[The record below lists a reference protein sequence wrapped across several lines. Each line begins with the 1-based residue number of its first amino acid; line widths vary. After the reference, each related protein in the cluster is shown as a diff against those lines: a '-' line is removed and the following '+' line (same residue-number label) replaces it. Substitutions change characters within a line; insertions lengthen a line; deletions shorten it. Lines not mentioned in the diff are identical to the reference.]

1 MKYFSRSGAKAQRK
15 AAKKIHERLCVFVA
29 PLRRCVRNILLGVVL
44 LIVSA
49 LFLTPVSSSS
59 APYDLV
65 ILNGRVIDPES
76 RTDAIRNLGISNGTI
91 KAISNGKLTGRTVID
106 ARGLVVSPGF
116 IDLHQHGQDDE
127 NYRFKAMDGVTTALE
142 LEVGTGDVD
151 AWYAQREQKALINYG
166 VSVGHLAA
174 RMAAMH
180 EPVTFLPTGEAAR
193 RPATDAEIDEMK
205 QRLENGLKRGA
216 VAVGFGIQYTPNASR
231 WEILEMFR
239 VAARYGASCHVH
251 MRHAGVKEPG
261 SSIQALEELIAAATI
276 TSAPLH
282 VVHIQSTGGPATPK
296 LLQMIGE
303 AKSRGLDI
311 TTECYPYIAG
321 MTDIKS
327 AIFDEGWQEVFNI
340 DYKDLQWA
348 ATGERLTK
356 DTFEKYRKTG
366 GMVAVFS
373 MTEEIVAAAIKSPL
387 TMIASDGILEKGK
400 GHPRTAGT
408 YARVLGKYVRE
419 DHALSLLDALTKMT
433 LMPAQRLERRV
444 PAMKNK
450 GRIRVGA
457 DADLTIFDP
466 QTVSDRSTF
475 QDPAQASAGVRF
487 VLVNGV
493 LVVKDGQLQTG
504 VHPGVAIRA
513 PF

>member
-1 MKYFSRSGAKAQRK
+1 
-15 AAKKIHERLCVFVA
+15 
-29 PLRRCVRNILLGVVL
+29 

-49 LFLTPVSSSS
+49 LLIPAFPSSQ
-59 APYDLV
+59 AVYDLV

-76 RTDAIRNLGISNGTI
+76 RSDAVRNLGISNGVIRTI
-91 KAISNGKLTGRTVID
+91 SSNALRGRNIID

-116 IDLHQHGQDDE
+116 IDLHQHGQDEE

-151 AWYAQREQKALINYG
+151 AWYSQREQKSLINFG
-166 VSVGHLAA
+166 VSAGHLAA

-193 RPATDAEIDEMK
+193 RPATDAEINEMK
-205 QRLENGLKRGA
+205 QRVEEGLKRGA

-261 SSIQALEELIAAATI
+261 SSIQALEEVISAAAI
-276 TSAPLH
+276 TGAPLH

-296 LLQMIGE
+296 LLQMIAE
-303 AKSRGLDI
+303 AKSRKLDV

-327 AIFDEGWQEVFNI
+327 AIFDEGWQEVFGI

-356 DTFEKYRKTG
+356 ETFEQYRKLG

-373 MTEEIVAAAIKSPL
+373 MTEEVVSAAIKSPL
-387 TMIASDGILEKGK
+387 TMIASDGILENGK

-408 YARVLGKYVRE
+408 YSRILGKYVRE
-419 DHALSLLDALTKMT
+419 QGALTLMDALTKMT

-444 PAMKNK
+444 PSMHNK
-450 GRIRVGA
+450 GRIRPGA

-466 QTVSDRSTF
+466 QTISDRSTF
-475 QDPAQASAGVRF
+475 KEPAKYAEGIKF
-487 VLVNGV
+487 VIVNGV
-493 LVVKDGQLQTG
+493 VIVKDGELQSG
-504 VHPGVAIRA
+504 VHPGRPVRA
-513 PF
+513 PLQN

>member
-1 MKYFSRSGAKAQRK
+1 
-15 AAKKIHERLCVFVA
+15 
-29 PLRRCVRNILLGVVL
+29 VL
-44 LIVSA
+44 LCGSLLLV
-49 LFLTPVSSSS
+49 TGGVVSSSS
-59 APYDLV
+59 TAEVYDLV

-76 RTDAIRNLGISNGTI
+76 KTDTVRNLGVT
-91 KAISNGKLTGRTVID
+91 NGKIKSISRDRLSGRNTVD

-116 IDLHQHGQDDE
+116 IDLHQHGQDEE
-127 NYRFKAMDGVTTALE
+127 NFRFKALDGVTSALE
-142 LEVGTGDVD
+142 LEVGTDEVD
-151 AWYAQREQKALINYG
+151 RWYAEREGKSLINYG
-166 VSVGHLAA
+166 VSAGHLAA
-174 RMAAMH
+174 RMAAMK

-193 RPATDAEIDEMK
+193 RAASDAEIADMK
-205 QRLENGLKRGA
+205 QRLEHGLQRGA
-216 VAVGFGIQYTPNASR
+216 VAVGFGIQYTPQASH

-251 MRHAGVKEPG
+251 MRNAGAKEPA
-261 SSIQALEELIAAATI
+261 SSVQALEEILSAAAI
-276 TSAPLH
+276 TGAPLH
-282 VVHIQSTGGPATPK
+282 VVHVHSTGGPATPK

-303 AKSRGLDI
+303 ARARGLDV

-327 AIFDEGWQEVFNI
+327 AIFNEGWQEVFGI

-356 DTFEKYRKTG
+356 ETFEKYRQTG

-373 MTEEIVAAAIKSPL
+373 MTEEIVLGALRNPL
-387 TMIASDGILEKGK
+387 TIIASDGILEKGK

-433 LMPAQRLERRV
+433 LMPAQRLEHRV

-466 QTVSDRSTF
+466 QTISDRSTF
-475 QDPAQASAGVRF
+475 QEPAQQSVGVKF
-487 VLVNGV
+487 VIVNGML
-493 LVVKDGQLQTG
+493 LVRDGQLEPN

>member
-1 MKYFSRSGAKAQRK
+1 MKNFSRKGAQAQRRTQNLQK
-15 AAKKIHERLCVFVA
+15 RFASSFA
-29 PLRRCVRNILLGVVL
+29 PLRLCARKILLAAVL
-44 LIVSA
+44 PLTA
-49 LFLTPVSSSS
+49 WLFIAPVSSSPVS
-59 APYDLV
+59 YDLV
-65 ILNGRVIDPES
+65 ILNGRVIDPDS
-76 RTDAIRNLGISNGTI
+76 RTDAIRNLGISNGAIQTI
-91 KAISNGKLTGRTVID
+91 TTSNLTGRTVID
-106 ARGLVVSPGF
+106 ARGLIVSPGF

-142 LEVGTGDVD
+142 LEVGTGDID
-151 AWYAQREQKALINYG
+151 AWYAQRDQKTLINYG

-180 EPVTFLPTGEAAR
+180 EPVTFLPTGDAAR
-193 RPATDAEIDEMK
+193 RPATDAEINDMK
-205 QRLENGLKRGA
+205 QRLEDGLKRGA

-251 MRHAGVKEPG
+251 MRNAGVKEPA
-261 SSIQALEELIAAATI
+261 SSIQALEEVISAAAI
-276 TSAPLH
+276 TGAPLH
-282 VVHIQSTGGPATPK
+282 VVHIHSTGGPATPK

-303 AKSRGLDI
+303 AKSRGLDV

-327 AIFDEGWQEVFNI
+327 AIFDEGWQEVFDI

-356 DTFEKYRKTG
+356 ESFEKYRKTG

-373 MTEEIVAAAIKSPL
+373 MTEEIVDAAIKSPL
-387 TMIASDGILEKGK
+387 TMIASDGILANGK

-408 YARVLGKYVRE
+408 YSRVLGNYVRDKGTLTLME
-419 DHALSLLDALTKMT
+419 ALTKMT

-444 PAMKNK
+444 PSMKNK

-457 DADLTIFDP
+457 DADLTIFDARAIA
-466 QTVSDRSTF
+466 DKSTF
-475 QDPAQASAGVRF
+475 QEPAQYAEGIKF
-487 VLVNGV
+487 VVVNGV
-493 LVVKDGQLQTG
+493 VIIKNGQLQSG
-504 VHPGVAIRA
+504 VHPGRPVRA

>member
-1 MKYFSRSGAKAQRK
+1 MRIG
-15 AAKKIHERLCVFVA
+15 
-29 PLRRCVRNILLGVVL
+29 PVL
-44 LIVSA
+44 LFITA
-49 LFLTPVSSSS
+49 LLIPAFSSPQMSF
-59 APYDLV
+59 DLV

-91 KAISNGKLTGRTVID
+91 KAITTNNLVGATVID
-106 ARGLVVSPGF
+106 AHGLVVSPGF
-116 IDLHQHGQDDE
+116 IDLHQHGQDEE

-151 AWYAQREQKALINYG
+151 GWYAQREQKSLINYG
-166 VSVGHLAA
+166 VSAGHLAA

-180 EPVTFLPTGEAAR
+180 EPLKFLPTGDAAR
-193 RPATDAEIDEMK
+193 RAATDAEIKEMK
-205 QRLENGLKRGA
+205 QRLEQGLQRGA
-216 VAVGFGIQYTPNASR
+216 VAVGFGIQYIPNASR

-239 VAARYGASCHVH
+239 VASRYGASCHVH
-251 MRHAGVKEPG
+251 LRHAGVKEPA
-261 SSIQALEELIAAATI
+261 SSIQALEEVISAAAI
-276 TSAPLH
+276 TGAPLH
-282 VVHIQSTGGPATPK
+282 VVHIHSTGGPATPK
-296 LLQMIGE
+296 LLQMVVE
-303 AKSRGLDI
+303 AKAHKLDV

-327 AIFDEGWQEVFNI
+327 AIFDEGWQEVFGI

-356 DTFEKYRKTG
+356 DTFDKYRKTG

-373 MTEEIVAAAIKSPL
+373 MTEEIVAAAIKSPV
-387 TMIASDGILEKGK
+387 TMIASDGILENGK

-408 YARVLGKYVRE
+408 YSRVLGNYVRE
-419 DHALSLLDALTKMT
+419 QHALTLMDALTKMT

-444 PAMKNK
+444 PSMKNK
-450 GRIRVGA
+450 GRIRLGG

-466 QTVSDRSTF
+466 QSIIDRSTF
-475 QDPAQASAGVRF
+475 REPAKYSEGVKF

-493 LVVKDGQLQTG
+493 LIVKDGRLQSG
-504 VHPGVAIRA
+504 IHPGRPIRA
-513 PF
+513 PFN

>member
-1 MKYFSRSGAKAQRK
+1 
-15 AAKKIHERLCVFVA
+15 
-29 PLRRCVRNILLGVVL
+29 L
-44 LIVSA
+44 LIISA
-49 LFLTPVSSSS
+49 LLITAFSSPQ
-59 APYDLV
+59 ATYDLV

-76 RTDAIRNLGISNGTI
+76 KTDAVRNLGITNGTI
-91 KAISNGKLTGRTVID
+91 KTITASTLRGRTVID
-106 ARGLVVSPGF
+106 ARGLVVAPGF
-116 IDLHQHGQDDE
+116 IDLHQHGQDEE

-142 LEVGTGDVD
+142 LEVGTGDID
-151 AWYAQREQKALINYG
+151 AWYAQREQKTLINYG
-166 VSVGHLAA
+166 VSAGHLAA

-180 EPVTFLPTGEAAR
+180 EPIKFLPTGDAAHR
-193 RPATDAEIDEMK
+193 AATDAEIEAMK
-205 QRLENGLKRGA
+205 QSLETGLKRGA

-261 SSIQALEELIAAATI
+261 SSVQALEELIAATAI
-276 TSAPLH
+276 TGAPLH
-282 VVHIQSTGGPATPK
+282 VVHVHSTGGPATPK

-303 AKSRGLDI
+303 AKSRKLDVS
-311 TTECYPYIAG
+311 TECYPYIAG

-327 AIFDEGWQEVFNI
+327 AIFDEGWQEVFGI
-340 DYKDLQWA
+340 GYKDLQWA

-356 DTFEKYRKTG
+356 ETFEKYRQIG

-373 MTEEIVAAAIKSPL
+373 MTEEIVTAAIKSPL
-387 TMIASDGILEKGK
+387 TMIASDGILENGK

-408 YARVLGKYVRE
+408 YSRILGRYVRE
-419 DHALSLLDALTKMT
+419 QGVITLMDALTKMT

-444 PAMKNK
+444 PSMRNK

-466 QTVSDRSTF
+466 QTISDQSTF
-475 QDPAQASAGVRF
+475 QEPAHYSEGIKF
-487 VLVNGV
+487 VIVNGV
-493 LVVKDGQLQTG
+493 VIVKDGQLQPD
-504 VHPGVAIRA
+504 VHPGLPVRA
-513 PF
+513 PIQP

>member
-1 MKYFSRSGAKAQRK
+1 MRIG
-15 AAKKIHERLCVFVA
+15 
-29 PLRRCVRNILLGVVL
+29 PILLIIGAL
-44 LIVSA
+44 LIPAFPSPQV
-49 LFLTPVSSSS
+49 V
-59 APYDLV
+59 YDLV

-76 RTDAIRNLGISNGTI
+76 RTDAVRNLGIANGSIKTI
-91 KAISNGKLTGRTVID
+91 STNTLRGRTVID

-116 IDLHQHGQDDE
+116 IDLHQHGQDEE

-151 AWYAQREQKALINYG
+151 AWYAQREQKSLINFG
-166 VSVGHLAA
+166 VSAGHLAA

-180 EPVTFLPTGEAAR
+180 EPMKFLPTGEAAR
-193 RPATDAEIDEMK
+193 RAATDAEIEEMK
-205 QRLENGLKRGA
+205 HSLEQGLKRGA

-261 SSIQALEELIAAATI
+261 SSIQALEEVISAAAI
-276 TSAPLH
+276 TGAPLH

-296 LLQMIGE
+296 LLQMIAE
-303 AKSRGLDI
+303 ARSRKLDV

-327 AIFDEGWQEVFNI
+327 AIFDEGWQEVFGI

-356 DTFEKYRKTG
+356 ETFDQYRKVG
-366 GMVAVFS
+366 GMIAVFS
-373 MTEEIVAAAIKSPL
+373 MTEEVVTAAIKSPL
-387 TMIASDGILEKGK
+387 TMIASDGILENGK

-408 YARVLGKYVRE
+408 YSRVLGKYVRE
-419 DHALSLLDALTKMT
+419 QGALTLMDALTKMT

-444 PAMKNK
+444 PSMRNK
-450 GRIRVGA
+450 GRIRAGA

-466 QTVSDRSTF
+466 QTISDRSTF
-475 QDPAQASAGVRF
+475 QEPAKYAEGIKF
-487 VLVNGV
+487 VIVNGV
-493 LVVKDGQLQTG
+493 VIVRDGELQTG
-504 VHPGVAIRA
+504 VYPGRAVRA
-513 PF
+513 PYK

>member
-1 MKYFSRSGAKAQRK
+1 MRIVPIGPIGPIFLILTLLFFP
-15 AAKKIHERLCVFVA
+15 AA
-29 PLRRCVRNILLGVVL
+29 
-44 LIVSA
+44 
-49 LFLTPVSSSS
+49 SSSQ
-59 APYDLV
+59 AAYDLV
-65 ILNGRVIDPES
+65 ILNGRVVDPES
-76 RTDAIRNLGISNGTI
+76 KTDAIRNLGISNGVI
-91 KAISNGKLTGRTVID
+91 RAITSNKLQGRTVID

-116 IDLHQHGQDDE
+116 IDLHQHGQDEE

-151 AWYAQREQKALINYG
+151 TWYAQREQKSLINYG
-166 VSVGHLAA
+166 VSAGHLAA

-180 EPVTFLPTGEAAR
+180 EPIKFLPTGDAAHR
-193 RPATDAEIDEMK
+193 AATDAEIAEMK
-205 QRLENGLKRGA
+205 QSLEQGLKRGA

-261 SSIQALEELIAAATI
+261 SSIQALEEVISAAAI
-276 TSAPLH
+276 TGAPLH

-296 LLQMIGE
+296 LLQMISE
-303 AKSRGLDI
+303 AKSRKLDV

-327 AIFDEGWQEVFNI
+327 AIFDEGWQEVFGI

-356 DTFEKYRKTG
+356 ETFAEYRKTG

-373 MTEEIVAAAIKSPL
+373 MTEEIVAAAIKSPV

-408 YARVLGKYVRE
+408 YSRVLGNYVRE
-419 DHALSLLDALTKMT
+419 QRTLSLIDAITKMT
-433 LMPAQRLERRV
+433 LMPAQRLEKRV
-444 PAMKNK
+444 PSMRNK
-450 GRIRVGA
+450 GRIRLGA

-466 QTVSDRSTF
+466 QSIVDKSTF
-475 QDPAQASAGVRF
+475 KEPSQYSEGIRF

-493 LVVKDGQLQTG
+493 LIVRDGQLQSD
-504 VHPGVAIRA
+504 VYPGRAVRA
-513 PF
+513 PIN